1 MLVILLT
8 VYNHFIEPT
17 ITKLI
22 SLVSVQ
28 KPLHMY
34 YNKYIYVFLVKLYL
48 LPHIV
53 IVL

>member
-22 SLVSVQ
+22 SLVLVQ
-28 KPLHMY
+28 TKMNIQIFTCLSSEIILIASHTC
-34 YNKYIYVFLVKLYL
+34 I
-48 LPHIV
+48 
-53 IVL
+53 